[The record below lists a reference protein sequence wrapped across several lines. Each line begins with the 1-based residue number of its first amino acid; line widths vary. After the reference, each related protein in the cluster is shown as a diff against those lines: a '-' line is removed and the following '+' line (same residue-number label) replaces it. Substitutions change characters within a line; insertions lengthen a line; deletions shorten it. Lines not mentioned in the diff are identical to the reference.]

1 MSDIFL
7 PSLEH
12 KFNNNNKNNIY
23 NKLKIN
29 HLYDHPK
36 SFRTYLLEK
45 NYINTNK
52 HNSLKKT
59 TINKSVNYKRH
70 LKNDQKIYIN
80 KNRFKNDLKGFLK
93 NLMC

>member
-12 KFNNNNKNNIY
+12 KFINNKNNIY

-29 HLYDHPK
+29 HLSDHPK

-70 LKNDQKIYIN
+70 LNNKQKIYID
-80 KNRFKNDLKGFLK
+80 KNRYMFTL
-93 NLMC
+93 